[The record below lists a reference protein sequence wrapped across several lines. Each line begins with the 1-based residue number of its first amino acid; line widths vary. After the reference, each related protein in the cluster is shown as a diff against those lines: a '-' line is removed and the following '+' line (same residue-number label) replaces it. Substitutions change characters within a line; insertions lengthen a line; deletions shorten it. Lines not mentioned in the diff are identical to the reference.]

1 MSDRKYRQRGYRDE
15 DRGIG
20 GRREHRQQGPP
31 PQREG
36 PRGRGLGAPTSSVFR
51 CGDCGHRVA
60 TAAGLEIGQTCP
72 NCEAPLHA
80 CVNCQHFD
88 PSARW
93 QCRQEITQPV
103 SGKRKNNE
111 CGFFAPK
118 RVMEFESESA
128 KSPEEARAAFDD
140 LFANL

>member
-1 MSDRKYRQRGYRDE
+1 MSDRKYRQHGYKDE
-15 DRGIG
+15 DRDGG
-20 GRREHRQQGPP
+20 GRRARQQGPP

-36 PRGRGLGAPTSSVFR
+36 PRGRGLGAPTNSVFR
-51 CGDCGHRVA
+51 CGDCGHRVSI
-60 TAAGLEIGQTCP
+60 AGGVEIGQACP
-72 NCEAPLHA
+72 SCEAPLHA

-93 QCRQEITQPV
+93 QCRQEITQAV

-111 CGFFAPK
+111 CELFAPK
-118 RVMEFESESA
+118 KVMEFESESA
-128 KSPEEARAAFDD
+128 KNPEEARAAFDD

>member
-1 MSDRKYRQRGYRDE
+1 MSDRKYRQRGYFDD
-15 DRGIG
+15 DRGER
-20 GRREHRQQGPP
+20 GRGERRQQGPP

-36 PRGRGLGAPTSSVFR
+36 PRGRGLGAPTTAVFR

-60 TAAGLEIGQTCP
+60 AAGIEIGQACP
-72 NCEAPLHA
+72 HCEAPLHA

-93 QCRQEITQPV
+93 QCRQEITQAV

-111 CGFFAPK
+111 CTLFAPK
-118 RVMEFESESA
+118 KVMEFESEA
-128 KSPEEARAAFDD
+128 ARSPEEARAAFDD
-140 LFANL
+140 LFAGL